1 MFKALKF
8 FFSACFL
15 LTMRKETATLTL
27 VELETFPGSFPVTL
41 PEAYTEAVFCGF
53 LSLTESNIGND
64 D

>member
-8 FFSACFL
+8 LFSACFL

-41 PEAYTEAVFCGF
+41 PEAYTEAVFLRF
-53 LSLTESNIGND
+53 S
-64 D
+64 